1 MTPAGREG
9 GEVAAAFCDREFPF
23 SRRDF
28 RKIADIVHT
37 EVGIRLAETKAP
49 LVYARLVRRLRTL
62 QMESFARYC
71 SLVESFDGTEERRQM
86 LGAITTNVTR
96 FFREPHH
103 FEHLKSRLL
112 PSVADAVRAGG
123 RLRIWSAG
131 CSSGEE
137 PYSIALSV
145 LEVMPDAPQL
155 DVRILAT
162 DVNVSV
168 LARGA
173 AGDYG
178 LEALQEVSRAQRAK
192 WFDCTRGADGRR
204 TLQAGRELKAL
215 VAFRR
220 LNLLS
225 PWPMSAA
232 YQAIFCRNVLIYFDD
247 DDQAAVQRRM
257 AGLLAPDGRLYLG
270 AAERVRGLETLRPEG
285 QTIYRLQPE
294 TSAPAQMVGTPT

>member
-103 FEHLKSRLL
+103 FAHLKTRLL
-112 PSVADAVRAGG
+112 PSVADAVRAGA

-137 PYSIALSV
+137 PYSIALAV
-145 LEVMPDAPQL
+145 LEAMPDAAQL

-162 DVNVSV
+162 DVNEEV
-168 LARGA
+168 LACGKAGVYSLPALGA
-173 AGDYG
+173 
-178 LEALQEVSRAQRAK
+178 VNRAQRAR
-192 WFDCTRGADGRR
+192 WFTCTRGADGRR
-204 TLQAGRELKAL
+204 TLQAGEEMKAL

-225 PWPMSAA
+225 QWPMSAA
-232 YQAIFCRNVLIYFDD
+232 YQAIFCRNVLMYFDEE
-247 DDQAAVQRRM
+247 DQAAIQRRM
-257 AGLLAPDGRLYLG
+257 VGLLAPGGCLYLG
-270 AAERVRGLETLRPEG
+270 AAEHVRGLEILRPDG
-285 QTIYRLQPE
+285 LTTYRLQGRP
-294 TSAPAQMVGTPT
+294 PTCGEGQGAG